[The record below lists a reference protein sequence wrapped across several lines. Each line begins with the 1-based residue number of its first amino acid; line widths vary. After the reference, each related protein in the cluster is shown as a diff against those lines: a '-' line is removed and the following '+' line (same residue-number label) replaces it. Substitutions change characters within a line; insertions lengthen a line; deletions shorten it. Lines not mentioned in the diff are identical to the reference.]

1 MEKLD
6 EGQALHTSPYV
17 MQIERF
23 AHSLKQLSHTF
34 LQLEEE
40 KKTFTNA
47 EIEEMFEATRDKVCS
62 HCEKCSWCWGE
73 NVIRTYQ
80 MGYEILGTIEQYG
93 SELNV
98 EMKRKL
104 QKRCV
109 MAPRFLREILDVFH
123 DAKNNLVW
131 QRKMAS
137 SREGCAIQM
146 EAFANMIRTE
156 SKELEDSIIS
166 DSRME
171 KNIESGLS
179 KIGVKVLY
187 TTILMS
193 AEGKYELYVTARAN
207 KGHSVTYKELAGEIS
222 RIMGRQ
228 MIARNARYGTLG
240 NDYTTTIYMEGPR
253 YYTLQGI
260 ARIGKDC
267 DQISGDNFMMIDLAG
282 GRQCIALSDGMGAGE
297 SACKE
302 SGQVVDLLQELL
314 EAGFPEKTAI
324 QMINTALVMG
334 REEIHFSTIDL
345 CMFYLYSGKCR
356 FLKAGASSTFIKRG
370 TSVEHLCSTSLPVGV
385 VQKME
390 IDMVER
396 QLDDG
401 DFVIM
406 VTDGIMDALPV
417 GEQEIILETI
427 IQGTNKNNAKEM
439 AHHIL
444 EQVLEWNGRAPMDD
458 MTVLVASLWRFV

>member
-1 MEKLD
+1 MEKPD
-6 EGQALHTSPYV
+6 DGQVLHTSPYV

-23 AHSLKQLSHTF
+23 ADSLKQLSHTF
-34 LQLEEE
+34 LRMEEE
-40 KKTFTNA
+40 KKVFTNA
-47 EIEEMFEATRDKVCS
+47 EIEEMFFAARDKVCCN
-62 HCEKCSWCWGE
+62 CEKCSWCWGE

-80 MGYEILGTIEQYG
+80 MGYEILGTVEQYG

-98 EMKRKL
+98 EVKRKL

-131 QRKMAS
+131 KRKIAS

-171 KNIESGLS
+171 KNIENGLA
-179 KIGVKVLY
+179 KIGVRVLY
-187 TTILMS
+187 VTILMT
-193 AEGKYELYVTARAN
+193 AEGKYEIYVTARAS
-207 KGHSVTYKELAGEIS
+207 KGYSVTYKEMAEAIS
-222 RIMGRQ
+222 QIMGKQ
-228 MIARNARYGTLG
+228 MVAQNVKYGSLG
-240 NDYTTTIYMEGPR
+240 ADYMTTIYIEGPR

-267 DQISGDNFMMIDLAG
+267 NQISGDNFMMIDLPG
-282 GRQCIALSDGMGAGE
+282 GRQCVALSDGMGAGE
-297 SACKE
+297 SACRE

-314 EAGFPEKTAI
+314 EAGFPEKTAV

-345 CMFYLYSGKCR
+345 CTFYLYSGKCR

-370 TSVEHLCSTSLPVGV
+370 TTVEHICSTSLPVGV
-385 VQKME
+385 VQNIE
-390 IDMVER
+390 VDIVER

-401 DFVIM
+401 DFIIM
-406 VTDGIMDALPV
+406 LTDGIMDALPV

-427 IQGTNKNNAKEM
+427 IRGTNKNNAKEM

-444 EQVLEWNGRAPMDD
+444 EQVLEWNGRAPLDD